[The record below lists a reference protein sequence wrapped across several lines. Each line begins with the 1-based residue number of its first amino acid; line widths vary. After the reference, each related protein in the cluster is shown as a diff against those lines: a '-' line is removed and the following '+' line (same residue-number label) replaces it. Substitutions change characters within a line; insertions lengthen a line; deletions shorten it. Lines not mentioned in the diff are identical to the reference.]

1 MICMN
6 AKRGRPKGRN
16 PKGHNG
22 SYYVVDPNNFRK
34 HMKKQEV
41 ERLINAYDYIHT
53 MAFDTPLS
61 WSQKRDFR
69 IVIKEGVK

>member
-6 AKRGRPKGRN
+6 GKRGRPATGR
-16 PKGHNG
+16 KET
-22 SYYVVDPNNFRK
+22 YYVPDPNNFRK
-34 HMKKQEV
+34 HLHKQYV
-41 ERLINAYDYIHT
+41 ERLLNAYDEIHNN
-53 MAFDTPLS
+53 AFDVPMS

>member
-6 AKRGRPKGRN
+6 GKRGRPKGRN

-41 ERLINAYDYIHT
+41 ERLINAYDYIHQ

-61 WSQKRDFR
+61 WSYKRDFR
-69 IVIKEGVK
+69 NVQIKGVK

>member
-1 MICMN
+1 MN
-6 AKRGRPKGRN
+6 GKRGRPNTGR
-16 PKGHNG
+16 KET
-22 SYYVVDPNNFRK
+22 YYVPDPNNFRK
-34 HMKKQEV
+34 HLHKLTV
-41 ERLINAYDYIHT
+41 ERLINAYDHIHL